1 MTMRP
6 REQEAEF
13 LVLVEQHKRV
23 LYKVAYGYCRNA
35 EDRADLVQDILIEL
49 WKSFAKFD
57 GRCQFSTWMYRVA
70 VNVAISFY
78 RGESRR
84 IRDALPIEDVAAGL
98 IAAEQAFAAD
108 SDNMRALGQLLN
120 ELDELS
126 RALVI
131 LFLEGL
137 AHDEIGQVLGI
148 SASNVGTRLNRIKT
162 RLQQSFAA
170 A

>member
-1 MTMRP
+1 VRSP
-6 REQEAEF
+6 DREAKF
-13 LVLVEQHKRV
+13 SALVEQHKRI

-35 EDRADLVQDILIEL
+35 EDE
-49 WKSFAKFD
+49 
-57 GRCQFSTWMYRVA
+57 
-70 VNVAISFY
+70 
-78 RGESRR
+78 E
-84 IRDALPIEDVAAGL
+84 
-98 IAAEQAFAAD
+98 AFAAD
-108 SDNMRALGQLLN
+108 SDNMRALAQLLS

-137 AHDEIGQVLGI
+137 AHDEIAEVLGI

-162 RLQQSFAA
+162 RLQQGFAA